1 MKSTTLTVAA
11 LLPVL
16 ALVSCQTTNP
26 YTGNPQM
33 SKSTSGAII
42 GGLVGAGIGSLTGS
56 GSTDR
61 RQKAMVGAG
70 IGALGGGLIGNYMDR
85 QEAELRAQLR
95 GTGVSVSRNGND
107 LVLNM
112 PGDVTFATASA
123 SVSDRFTGTLNSVA
137 IVLAKYNRTLVNVVG
152 HTDSVGAKSYNYTLS
167 ERRARSVAGYLQGRG
182 VVPQRIL
189 VSGRGPDQSV
199 ASNNTASGRQQNR
212 RVEIHLQ
219 PYQR

>member
-1 MKSTTLTVAA
+1 MKPRNLTMAVV
-11 LLPVL
+11 LPVFAL
-16 ALVSCQTTNP
+16 ASCQTTNP

-112 PGDVTFATASA
+112 PGDVTFATDSA
-123 SVSDRFTGTLNSVA
+123 NVSSRFTSTLDSVGL
-137 IVLAKYNRTLVNVVG
+137 VLAKYNRTLVNVVG
-152 HTDSVGAKSYNYTLS
+152 HTDNVGARSYNYTLS

-182 VVPQRIL
+182 VVPQRML
-189 VSGRGPDQSV
+189 VTGRGPDQPV
-199 ASNNTASGRQQNR
+199 ASNSTASGRQKNR
-212 RVEIHLQ
+212 RVTIQLE